1 MTYSSISLEHL
12 SKRGCEFLGTKYA
25 ILGGAMTWVSNH
37 HLVAA
42 ISNAGGFGVLASGS
56 MSPDIL
62 SQEITKTKT
71 KTTKPF
77 GVNLITMHP
86 MLEQMIDVC
95 GQHKIRHVVL
105 AGGLPSSSSF
115 TRLK

>member
-1 MTYSSISLEHL
+1 MTYSSSSLEHL

-42 ISNAGGFGVLASGS
+42 ISNAGGFGVLASGA

-71 KTTKPF
+71 I
-77 GVNLITMHP
+77 V
-86 MLEQMIDVC
+86 
-95 GQHKIRHVVL
+95 R
-105 AGGLPSSSSF
+105 
-115 TRLK
+115 